1 MRKFDGLVCMRGLG
15 WMGKADWGEYRY
27 PPDMIPGCHVTVH
40 TSATNDRDA
49 RMLLMS
55 MGIPFYGKF
64 VD

>member
-1 MRKFDGLVCMRGLG
+1 MSTSFLG
-15 WMGKADWGEYRY
+15 WIECGLELTGVHRY

-40 TSATNDRDA
+40 TTATNDRDA